1 MNISTQ
7 QERNKFVS
15 FWLWLGTIIN
25 VFFTIVYSLLLFSSR
40 GLWSATPE
48 PTWLRIIRF
57 LQSIIL
63 ITGYAML
70 IKWKKSGFYILIA
83 MSVLSIILNLFTNEI
98 TLASFSP
105 IVSIILLYF
114 VLQLKKKDIAYW
126 DAMDME

>member
-1 MNISTQ
+1 MNNSTK

-15 FWLWLGTIIN
+15 FWLWFGTIIN
-25 VFFTIVYSLLLFSSR
+25 VFFTIVYFLLLFSSR

-48 PTWLRIIRF
+48 PTWLRIIWV

-70 IKWKKSGFYILIA
+70 IKWRKLGFYILVA
-83 MSVLSIILNLFTNEI
+83 MSILSIILNLFTNEI
-98 TLASFSP
+98 SIASFSP

-114 VLQLKKKDIAYW
+114 VLQLKKNDVAYW
-126 DAMDME
+126 DAMDMA